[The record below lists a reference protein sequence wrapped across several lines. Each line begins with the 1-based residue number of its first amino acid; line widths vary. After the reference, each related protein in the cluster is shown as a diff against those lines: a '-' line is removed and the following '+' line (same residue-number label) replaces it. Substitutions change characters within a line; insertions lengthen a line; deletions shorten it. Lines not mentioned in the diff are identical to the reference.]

1 MRALFMQPLTAI
13 ALTVVL
19 AGHYANASAV
29 KLAITADI
37 LSTNP
42 GVNRD
47 DNTDGVLQNIV
58 EGLVGYGEG
67 GTVKPLLAKSVA
79 VSDDGMTYTFSLR
92 QGVKYQDG
100 TPFNADSVLWNWA
113 RYSNPKTH
121 WRCLPDIDGTSGLK
135 VTQVSAINDSTV
147 VMKISKPSA
156 LFLDTL
162 ARTDCGGTA
171 MLSKGSVNADGSWN
185 RPIGTGPYELVDWK
199 KGQSIALRKYAAYQ
213 SPEGK
218 GFDGYV
224 GDKTPHVDQ
233 AEFIV
238 VPDASTVKAALMSGS
253 VDITQVLTSD
263 AEELKKNNQLQVIT
277 PSDASKAALL
287 FQTRDPLFA
296 DVKFRQAIAA
306 ALDYKQLVSF
316 ASDGVSTPSNS
327 AIFTA
332 SPYFDAA
339 QKQQLVFSQDK
350 ARQLLKE
357 SQYKGQVIHLMANR
371 RAPMPSY
378 QVALVTQAMLQAV
391 GINVDIQIV
400 EWASQLAKYNTGDYQ
415 MMSFSYSSR
424 LDPALSFDQF
434 VGDKTQEKRKVWDNP
449 QAIALVEQ
457 AKAIGDVAQRQ
468 KIFDQLQGMLLNDV
482 PLILLYNGV
491 TVWAFNKKVHNFH
504 PWEGKPRL
512 WGMTVDE

>member
-1 MRALFMQPLTAI
+1 MRPVFVSSLTAI
-13 ALTVVL
+13 TLTLLTVCQ
-19 AGHYANASAV
+19 HANASEV
-29 KLAITADI
+29 KLALTADI

-47 DNTDGVLQNIV
+47 DNTDGVLGNIV

-67 GTVKPLLAKSVA
+67 GDVKPLLAKSVT
-79 VSDDGMTYTFSLR
+79 VSGDGLTYTFALR

-100 TPFNADSVLWNWA
+100 TPFNAASVLWNWG
-113 RYSNPKTH
+113 RYSNPKTQ
-121 WRCLPDIDGTSGLK
+121 WRCLVDIDGTNGLK
-135 VTQVSAINDSTV
+135 VTQVTASDDHTV
-147 VMKISKPSA
+147 VMTISKPSA

-171 MLSKGSVNADGSWN
+171 MLSQASVNADGSWN
-185 RPIGTGPYELVDWK
+185 KPIGTGPYQLADWK
-199 KGQSIALRKYAAYQ
+199 KGQSITLKKYADYQ

-218 GFDGYV
+218 GFDGYI
-224 GDKTPHVDQ
+224 GDKTPHVDT
-233 AEFIV
+233 ASFIV
-238 VPDASTVKAALMSGS
+238 VPDSSTVKAALIGGS

-263 AEELKKNNQLQVIT
+263 AEELKHNNKVQVLT

-287 FQTRDPLFA
+287 FQTKDPLFA
-296 DVKFRQAIAA
+296 DKKFRQAIAA
-306 ALDYKQLVSF
+306 ALDTNQLVSF

-332 SPYFDAA
+332 SPYFDAV
-339 QKQQLVFSQDK
+339 QKQQLLFSQDK
-350 ARQLLKE
+350 ARQLLKQ
-357 SQYKGQVIHLMANR
+357 SQYHGQVIHLIANR

-391 GINVDIQIV
+391 GINVEIQIV
-400 EWASQLAKYNTGDYQ
+400 EWASQLAKYNSGDYQ

-434 VGDKTQEKRKVWDNP
+434 VGDKSQQPRKIWDNP
-449 QAIALVEQ
+449 QAIELVKQ
-457 AKAIGDVAQRQ
+457 AKVISDKAQRQ
-468 KIFDQLQGMLLNDV
+468 KIFDQLHGMLLDDV
-482 PLILLYNGV
+482 PLVLLYNGV
-491 TVWAFNKKVHNFH
+491 TVWAHSQRVHNFH

-512 WGMTVDE
+512 WGMTVDQ